1 MVDKNAREIF
11 VRNMHRFME
20 EKGITQADIAG
31 QMNLTASTV
40 SDWYNGKNYP
50 RVDAM
55 QRLAALLDVSMRE
68 LTTDTEG
75 EFILSSEEAHVLSV
89 YRSLTA
95 EGRKQFMVQLTM
107 VANMFTSEKN
117 NNVPLPGAL
126 K

>member
-117 NNVPLPGAL
+117 NNVPVPGAL